1 MDPLYDVP
9 IKADSGTSRDRKTS
23 PETSIVR
30 QDLRAKNMT
39 LMWLL
44 LLPVAVNA
52 IAFPSPEAT
61 GRSNK
66 IVESLDFPEPTA
78 VPLSPGNA
86 ELVRRDSTI
95 SAAESSVCGFFGGS
109 QDSRLACNYPNACVF
124 HASDSEFPGLVGCCP
139 TTSTS
144 TPCIIYSTC
153 FDNSQISATPALLSQ
168 TTNPLVMLC
177 TYSDAKI
184 CHTRTWPA
192 LNVRDYDCTDT
203 KWSSGE
209 TMYTAGSLTYVE
221 IDGHYDT
228 ETISISWIGDAI
240 LRSLRD
246 VSATVTATDTSS
258 TSTATSTTSDATSP
272 TPTGHQSRDTALR
285 REPLSAGL
293 WEGSGHSK
301 PDTEPIIPND
311 KPLELSGTDATDRY
325 ELMPEREY
333 TELPGKDVRYELE

>member
-1 MDPLYDVP
+1 
-9 IKADSGTSRDRKTS
+9 
-23 PETSIVR
+23 
-30 QDLRAKNMT
+30 
-39 LMWLL
+39 MWLL

-272 TPTGHQSRDTALR
+272 TPTGHQVSGHRSSTGAIVGGVVGGVGGLIVILLLGWFIWR
-285 REPLSAGL
+285 RNKNPVQS
-293 WEGSGHSK
+293 SGHSK